1 MNVAHV
7 SILLRPKH
15 IGRFYTFVVVTVTV
29 FCANNFHVMQY
40 FVYCIRYTMGSQ
52 IRLKQG
58 PKAMLKHTLLKKKLL
73 TWLLSSQASL
83 TNMVL
88 LNPSMAK

>member
-58 PKAMLKHTLLKKKLL
+58 PISHVKTHVIEKEIA
-73 TWLLSSQASL
+73 
-83 TNMVL
+83 NMAIVFSGL
-88 LNPSMAK
+88 FN